1 MEEKKQLLIAHQD
14 IFNLDG
20 TLNFML
26 VMEYVDCEGEVKHA
40 YKAKYPNLFFA
51 PDPFLNKFQIVFN

>member
-1 MEEKKQLLIAHQD
+1 MEDKKLTMIAHQD
-14 IFNLDG
+14 IFNSDG
-20 TLNFML
+20 TLAFML
-26 VMEYVDCEGEVKHA
+26 VMEYFDNEGVVKHA